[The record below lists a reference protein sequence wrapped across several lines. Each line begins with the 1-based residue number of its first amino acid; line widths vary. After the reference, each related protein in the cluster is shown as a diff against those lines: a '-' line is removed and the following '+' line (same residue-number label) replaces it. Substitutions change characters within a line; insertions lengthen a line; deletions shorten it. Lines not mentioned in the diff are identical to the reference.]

1 MRQIITQNLSW
12 FLLSLL
18 LAVLVWI
25 TAVSQS
31 NPFEQRRV
39 VGIPLRIT
47 HDPGLVITNEADL
60 PSVASAQIVG
70 QRNEISLLTTD
81 DVVVTANL
89 TGLGTGTHTVQLEGT
104 AARGR
109 VNTVIPSQITVE
121 LEVIASQLVPVEARI
136 VGNPPPDIEADAP
149 QFDVLQIEVS
159 GPQSR
164 VEQVVSAEVPVDLQD
179 QRTNF
184 EDDIRALAVDAD
196 GNVVSGVTLSP
207 QVVRVV
213 VPIAQSENVREVNV
227 TPRPVG
233 ELPTGYFFTSFD
245 YNPKTIYV
253 SAPGDLVD
261 EIPTTLFTMPIDL
274 TGRTNDFQVTVPVD
288 LEDTG
293 LTPLSEANITVTV
306 GIAAQTATRQ
316 IDGITVEQIGAREGL
331 NYSLEPDLVSL
342 IITAPQPVLESLTAE
357 DVRVT
362 ADVSGLNAPGTYS
375 VVPLATLTDA
385 SVSATIAILPA
396 QIDVEVDIDGATPE
410 VTAEP

>member
-1 MRQIITQNLSW
+1 MRQIITHNLSW

-47 HDPGLVITNEADL
+47 FDEGLVITNQSEL

-81 DVVVTANL
+81 DVVVTADL
-89 TGLGTGTHTVQLEGT
+89 GGLAPGTHTVQLEG
-104 AARGR
+104 ASARGR
-109 VNTVIPSQITVE
+109 VSTIIPSQITVDI
-121 LEVIASQLVPVEARI
+121 EVIASQLVPVEARI
-136 VGNPPPDIEADAP
+136 VNDPPPDIEAGNP

-164 VEQVVSAEVPVDLQD
+164 VEQVVAAEVPLDLSD
-179 QRTNF
+179 QRTTF
-184 EDDIRALAVDAD
+184 EDDVRPVAVDAD
-196 GNVVSGVTLSP
+196 GNTINDVTLTP
-207 QVVRVV
+207 QVVGVV

-227 TPRPVG
+227 TPRPEG

-253 SAPGDLVD
+253 SVPGDMVD
-261 EIPTTLFTMPIDL
+261 DVPTTLFTMPIDL
-274 TGRTNDFQVTVPVD
+274 TGRTSDFQVTVPVD

-316 IDGITVEQIGAREGL
+316 LDGITVERIGAREGL
-331 NYSLEPDLVSL
+331 NYRLEPAQVSL
-342 IITAPQPVLESLTAE
+342 IITAPQPVLESLTGE
-357 DVRVT
+357 DIRVT
-362 ADVSGLNAPGTYS
+362 ADVSGLNASGTYS

-385 SVSATIAILPA
+385 SVNATIAILPA
-396 QIDVEVDIDGATPE
+396 QIDVTVESGDEPE
-410 VTAEP
+410 LTQEP

>member
-1 MRQIITQNLSW
+1 MRQIITRNLSW

-47 HDPGLVITNEADL
+47 YDEGLVITNQSEL

-70 QRNEISLLTTD
+70 QRNDISLLTTD

-89 TGLGTGTHTVQLEGT
+89 TGLGPGTHTVQLEGT
-104 AARGR
+104 SARGR
-109 VNTVIPSQITVE
+109 VSTIIPSQITVDM
-121 LEVIASQLVPVEARI
+121 EVIASQLVPVEARI
-136 VGNPPPDIEADAP
+136 VNDPPPDIEAGDP

-164 VEQVVSAEVPVDLQD
+164 VEQVVTAEVPLDLGD
-179 QRTNF
+179 QRTTF
-184 EDDIRALAVDAD
+184 EDDVRPVAVDAD
-196 GNVVSGVTLSP
+196 GNAITDVTLTP
-207 QVVRVV
+207 QVVRVI

-227 TPRPVG
+227 TPRPEG
-233 ELPTGYFFTSFD
+233 ELPPGYFFTSFD

-253 SAPGDLVD
+253 SVPADMVD
-261 EIPTTLFTMPIDL
+261 DVPTTLFTMPIDL
-274 TGRTNDFQVTVPVD
+274 TGRTSDFQVTVPVD

-316 IDGITVEQIGAREGL
+316 LDGITVERIGAREGL
-331 NYSLEPDLVSL
+331 NYRLEPAQVSL

-362 ADVSGLNAPGTYS
+362 ADVSGLNASGTYS

-385 SVSATIAILPA
+385 SVNATIAILPA
-396 QIDVEVDIDGATPE
+396 QIDVTVESGDEPE
-410 VTAEP
+410 LTQEP